1 MPRYLSH
8 HFNFSGHRRRLLT
21 ACLSF
26 SLLKFGDSHAQTE
39 HSKNHRLIVP
49 FEPGG
54 ITDNLGRAVANG
66 LKQLGSRTWVVENI
80 PGAGGAI
87 GAMRAAQSSS
97 PATNL
102 VHINAGTFRSYGN
115 RFNPSVDFDPLTEL
129 QAVAVIGEMP
139 LMCLCTPNNSAKHL
153 KQYLQQLQT
162 LNQTFVFGA
171 VGLRNTSHML
181 AAQAAHKFQL
191 EALIVPYKGS
201 APTMRALLSQEIPIA
216 FIDPI
221 TAMPLLR
228 AGRVKCLGISSTS
241 NYPDLNIYPTFK
253 EQGLAGDMTLWA
265 GFFTS
270 AKINRIDLMSLSAEM
285 KRLTQSNL
293 LDEVMQLGFI
303 QRLSLFDDRAQ
314 QYVVQDVHQFQ
325 QKFQALQSKVI

>member
-1 MPRYLSH
+1 M
-8 HFNFSGHRRRLLT
+8 T

-26 SLLKFGDSHAQTE
+26 SLMKFDDCNAQTE
-39 HSKNHRLIVP
+39 RLKNHRLIVP

-54 ITDNLGRAVANG
+54 ITDSLGRAVANG
-66 LKQLGSRTWVVENI
+66 LKQQRSGTWVVENI

-87 GAMRAAQSSS
+87 GAMRAAQSSN

-115 RFNPSVDFDPLTEL
+115 RLNPAVDFDPLTEL

-153 KQYLQQLQT
+153 KQHLQHLQT
-162 LNQTFVFGA
+162 FNQAFVFGA

-181 AAQAAHKFQL
+181 AVQAAHKFQL
-191 EALIVPYKGS
+191 EHLIVPYKGS

-228 AGRVKCLGISSTS
+228 AGRVKCLGISSSS
-241 NYPDLNIYPTFK
+241 NYPDLTTYPTFK
-253 EQGLAGDMTLWA
+253 EQELASDMTLWA

-270 AKINRIDLMSLSAEM
+270 AKINRQDLMSLSNEM

-293 LDEVMQLGFI
+293 LDEVMQLGYI

-314 QYVVQDVHQFQ
+314 QYVTQDVYQFQ
-325 QKFQALQSKVI
+325 QKFQALQSKVM